1 MNFILNISKLSEEE
15 CDWKVFIFRLMSDW
29 WSLDEVHQLQE
40 EDLEVQLLQEED
52 LEHPEHLSQDRGAD
66 QVTSDN

>member
-1 MNFILNISKLSEEE
+1 
-15 CDWKVFIFRLMSDW
+15 MSDW

-40 EDLEVQLLQEED
+40 EDHEVHQLQEEDLEVQQLQEED
-52 LEHPEHLSQDRGAD
+52 LEHPEHLSQDRGVD

>member
-1 MNFILNISKLSEEE
+1 
-15 CDWKVFIFRLMSDW
+15 MSDW

-40 EDLEVQLLQEED
+40 EDLEVQQLQEED
-52 LEHPEHLSQDRGAD
+52 LEHPEHLSQDRGVD